1 MPDTVHVIDDDDA
14 VRGSLA
20 FLLEGAGLTA
30 RAYASPDEMLGAVA
44 RSGADFGPGC
54 IVTDIRMPQMNGLEL
69 VRRLR
74 ATGVELPVIVITGHG
89 DLPLAI
95 EAMRAGVVD
104 FLEKPFDDEALLAA
118 VRRAIAGHAEAHRR
132 DAERRRFE
140 TMIAELS
147 PREREVLGGIV
158 AGKLNKVIAHE
169 LGISPRTAEVYRA
182 HLMAKTGARTLSD
195 LVRIGL
201 LGGLHEADPPAG

>member
-1 MPDTVHVIDDDDA
+1 MADIIHVIDDDEA
-14 VRGSLA
+14 VRGSLG
-20 FLLEGAGLTA
+20 FLLEGAGLAA
-30 RAYASPDEMLGAVA
+30 RTYASPLEVLAAAANPSDL
-44 RSGADFGPGC
+44 GPGC

-74 ATGVELPVIVITGHG
+74 AAGVELPVIVITGHG
-89 DLPLAI
+89 DLPMAI
-95 EAMRAGVVD
+95 EAMRAGVID
-104 FLEKPFDDEALLAA
+104 FLEKPFDDEALLAS
-118 VRRAIAGHAEAHRR
+118 VRRAIDGHAETHRR

-140 TMIAELS
+140 AMLATLS
-147 PREREVLGGIV
+147 PREREVLAGIV

-201 LGGLHEADPPAG
+201 LGGLHASDDEG

>member
-1 MPDTVHVIDDDDA
+1 LADTVHVVDDDDA
-14 VRGSLA
+14 VRGSLS
-20 FLLEGAGLTA
+20 FLLEGAGFDVH
-30 RAYASPDEMLGAVA
+30 AYASPLDMLAAVA
-44 RSGADFGPGC
+44 GKPDLGPGC

-69 VRRLR
+69 VGRLR
-74 ATGVELPVIVITGHG
+74 EAGVTLPVIVITGHG

-118 VRRAIAGHAEAHRR
+118 VRRAAAVHAKAHRG
-132 DAERRRFE
+132 DAERKRFE
-140 TMIAELS
+140 SMIAALS
-147 PREREVLGGIV
+147 PREREVLAGIV
-158 AGKLNKVIAHE
+158 AGKQNKVIAHE

-182 HLMAKTGARTLSD
+182 HLMAKTGARSLSD

-201 LGGLHEADPPAG
+201 LGGLRDSDG

>member
-1 MPDTVHVIDDDDA
+1 MTEIVHVIDDDDA
-14 VRGSLA
+14 VRQSVG
-20 FLLEGAGLTA
+20 FLLDGAGLASRT
-30 RAYASPDEMLGAVA
+30 YAAPSEILAAAAAPDAFAG
-44 RSGADFGPGC
+44 GC
-54 IVTDIRMPQMNGLEL
+54 IVTDIRMPEMNGLDL

-74 ATGVELPVIVITGHG
+74 SAGVELPVIVITGHG

-104 FLEKPFDDEALLAA
+104 FLQKPFDDEALLGA
-118 VRRAIAGHAEAHRR
+118 VRRAIDGHATAHRR
-132 DAERRRFE
+132 DAERRRYE
-140 TMIAELS
+140 AMVAELS
-147 PREREVLGGIV
+147 PREREVLTGIV

-182 HLMAKTGARTLSD
+182 HLLAKTGARTLSD

-201 LGGLHEADPPAG
+201 LGGLHDG

>member
-1 MPDTVHVIDDDDA
+1 MAETVHVIDDDDA
-14 VRGSLA
+14 VRGSLG
-20 FLLEGAGLTA
+20 FLLEGAGFSARTYATPGEILTA
-30 RAYASPDEMLGAVA
+30 VEGRA
-44 RSGADFGPGC
+44 ADFGPGC

-69 VRRLR
+69 IRRLR
-74 ATGVELPVIVITGHG
+74 EAGVELPVIVITGHG

-104 FLEKPFDDEALLAA
+104 FLEKPFDDDALLAA
-118 VRRAIAGHAEAHRR
+118 VRRAIDAHAEIHRR
-132 DAERRRFE
+132 DSERKRFE
-140 TMIAELS
+140 TLIAELS
-147 PREREVLGGIV
+147 PREREVLAGIV

-182 HLMAKTGARTLSD
+182 HLMSKTGARTLSD

-201 LGGLHEADPPAG
+201 LGGLHED

>member
-1 MPDTVHVIDDDDA
+1 MADTIHVIDDDEA

-20 FLLEGAGLTA
+20 FLLDGAGF
-30 RAYASPDEMLGAVA
+30 VA
-44 RSGADFGPGC
+44 RTYATPAEVLEAAAAAALDPGC

-74 ATGVELPVIVITGHG
+74 EAGVDLPVIVITGHG
-89 DLPLAI
+89 DLPMAI

-118 VRRAIAGHAEAHRR
+118 VRRAIASHAAAHRH
-132 DAERRRFE
+132 DAERKRF
-140 TMIAELS
+140 AALVAALS

-201 LGGLHEADPPAG
+201 LAGLHRPDASA

>member
-1 MPDTVHVIDDDDA
+1 MADTVHVIDDDDA

-20 FLLEGAGLTA
+20 FLLDGAGFEA
-30 RAYASPDEMLGAVA
+30 RAYASPLDVLEAVA
-44 RSGADFGPGC
+44 QKADLGSGC

-69 VRRLR
+69 VGRLR
-74 ATGVELPVIVITGHG
+74 AAGVDLPVIVITGHG

-118 VRRAIAGHAEAHRR
+118 VRRAIDGYAKAHRG

-140 TMIAELS
+140 SLIAALS
-147 PREREVLGGIV
+147 PREREVLQGIV

-182 HLMAKTGARTLSD
+182 HLMAKTGARSLSD

-201 LGGLHEADPPAG
+201 FGGMHDPQA

>member
-1 MPDTVHVIDDDDA
+1 LADTVHVVDDDDA
-14 VRGSLA
+14 VRGSLS
-20 FLLEGAGLTA
+20 FLLDGAGFDA
-30 RAYASPDEMLGAVA
+30 RAYASPLDMLAAVA
-44 RSGADFGPGC
+44 DQPDLGPGC

-69 VRRLR
+69 VGRLR
-74 ATGVELPVIVITGHG
+74 EAGVTLPVIVITGHG

-104 FLEKPFDDEALLAA
+104 FLEKPFDDEALLTA
-118 VRRAIAGHAEAHRR
+118 VRRATAEHAKAHRS
-132 DAERRRFE
+132 DAERKRFE
-140 TMIAELS
+140 AMIAALS
-147 PREREVLGGIV
+147 PREREVLAGIV

-182 HLMAKTGARTLSD
+182 HLMAKTGARSLSD

-201 LGGLHEADPPAG
+201 LGGLHDKDG

>member
-1 MPDTVHVIDDDDA
+1 LVADTIYVIDDDDA
-14 VRGSLA
+14 VRGSIG

-30 RAYASPDEMLGAVA
+30 RIYATPGEILAEAEAQRGELGA
-44 RSGADFGPGC
+44 GC
-54 IVTDIRMPQMNGLEL
+54 LVTDIRMPEMNGLEL
-69 VRRLR
+69 VNRLR
-74 ATGVELPVIVITGHG
+74 AVGVDLPVIVITGHG

-104 FLEKPFDDEALLAA
+104 FLEKPFDDEAFLAA
-118 VRRAIAGHAEAHRR
+118 VRRAIDGHAQAHRR
-132 DAERRRFE
+132 DAERKRYE
-140 TMIAELS
+140 AVVADLS
-147 PREREVLGGIV
+147 PREREVLTGIV

-201 LGGLHEADPPAG
+201 LGGVHETPDE

>member
-1 MPDTVHVIDDDDA
+1 LADTVHVIDDDDA

-20 FLLEGAGLTA
+20 FLLDGAGFEA
-30 RAYASPDEMLGAVA
+30 RAYASPLDVLEAVA
-44 RSGADFGPGC
+44 QKADLGSGC

-69 VRRLR
+69 VGRLR
-74 ATGVELPVIVITGHG
+74 AAGVDLPVIVITGHG

-118 VRRAIAGHAEAHRR
+118 VRRAIDGYAKAHRG

-140 TMIAELS
+140 SLIAALS
-147 PREREVLGGIV
+147 PREREVLQGIV

-182 HLMAKTGARTLSD
+182 HLMAKTGARSLSD

-201 LGGLHEADPPAG
+201 FGGMHDPQA

>member
-1 MPDTVHVIDDDDA
+1 LADTVHVIDDDDA

-20 FLLEGAGLTA
+20 FLLDGAGFET
-30 RAYASPDEMLGAVA
+30 RAYASPLDVLDAAAKSPDLGL
-44 RSGADFGPGC
+44 GC

-69 VRRLR
+69 VARLR
-74 ATGVELPVIVITGHG
+74 EAGVDLPVVVITGHG

-118 VRRAIAGHAEAHRR
+118 VRRAIDGYAKAHRG

-140 TMIAELS
+140 SLIAALS
-147 PREREVLGGIV
+147 PREREVLQGIV

-182 HLMAKTGARTLSD
+182 HLMAKTGARSLSD

-201 LGGLHEADPPAG
+201 FGGMHDPDR

>member
-1 MPDTVHVIDDDDA
+1 MATTVHVVDDDDA
-14 VRGSLA
+14 VRGSLS
-20 FLLEGAGLTA
+20 FLLEGAGFDA
-30 RAYASPDEMLGAVA
+30 HAYATPGEALEALNGQ
-44 RSGADFGPGC
+44 ADLGPGC

-74 ATGVELPVIVITGHG
+74 TAGVQLPVIVITGHG

-104 FLEKPFDDEALLAA
+104 FLEKPFDDEALLES
-118 VRRAIAGHAEAHRR
+118 VRRAVAAHAEAHRR
-132 DAERRRFE
+132 DAERQRFE
-140 TMIAELS
+140 TLIAALS
-147 PREREVLGGIV
+147 PREREVLTGIV

-201 LGGLHEADPPAG
+201 LGGLHEGDASGA